1 MNNPFDPLGIW
12 KAPFSGDVMQR
23 IFSPALTV
31 NYAGNAEVEQRVV
44 ADVASYGKQI
54 GWLNQ
59 LVLNLIKGETPDK
72 DTLRDFTAAFD
83 KIEAIKKE
91 HAKTTL
97 EDANTALDLLQTE
110 QVGEYRHLLE
120 MRLQRL
126 APARP

>member
-54 GWLNQ
+54 GWLNR
-59 LVLNLIKGETPDK
+59 LVLDLANRGVPDPH
-72 DTLRDFTAAFD
+72 TLEQLTKAVE

-110 QVGEYRHLLE
+110 QVAEYRHLLE

-126 APARP
+126 APARA

>member
-59 LVLNLIKGETPDK
+59 LVLNLIKGETPD
-72 DTLRDFTAAFD
+72 DATLKDFTAAFG
-83 KIEAIKKE
+83 KIETIKKE

-110 QVGEYRHLLE
+110 QVAEYRHLLE

-126 APARP
+126 APARA